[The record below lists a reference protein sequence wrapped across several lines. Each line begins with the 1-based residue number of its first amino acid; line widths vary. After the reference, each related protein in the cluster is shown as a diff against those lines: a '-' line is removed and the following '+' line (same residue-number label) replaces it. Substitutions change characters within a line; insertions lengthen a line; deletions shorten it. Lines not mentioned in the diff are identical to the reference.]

1 MTHTNVIGSLIVVLV
16 IILVLVIYHSYQ
28 SDTFFAT
35 ATTVTERVLE
45 NKPCRGNEVTTQPQ
59 KNEDDDDVPGMLVFD
74 GQTCRLE
81 MTHESV
87 VAGGCSKSNPR
98 LYPQHVGDTVVA
110 DIAPEFGEYCLV
122 SFKSPLSDLNI
133 RPYRRVV
140 KSKVPSIE
148 VQHTKLTKKINELDA
163 LKEDQVEHT
172 QTLSA
177 LQTQSTDL
185 KKTSGELDTKITD
198 LRNKLTAAQNTTS
211 AAQAAE
217 AAAIQKKALATRNV
231 TFFTDTNYNG
241 KKVTVGPGKYV
252 GFKYWIGSLGF
263 NDPDGAY
270 VVTLYGRGWETV
282 NGRQYSVGRSLR
294 IRSSEV
300 NITYYGNWT
309 HLDAVVFG
317 LAKDT
322 THPTL
327 MPNQTLPEFS

>member
-1 MTHTNVIGSLIVVLV
+1 MTHRNVIIWLIVVLV

-28 SDTFFAT
+28 SETFFAT

-74 GQTCRLE
+74 AQTCRLE

-87 VAGGCSKSNPR
+87 VAGGCSKANTR
-98 LYPQHVGDTVVA
+98 LYPEHVGDTVVA

-172 QTLSA
+172 QTLST

-185 KKTSGELDTKITD
+185 KKTSGELGTKITD
-198 LRNKLTAAQNTTS
+198 LRNKLTAAQNIKN
-211 AAQAAE
+211 AAEAAE
-217 AAAIQKKALATRNV
+217 AAANQKKALATINV
-231 TFFTDTNYNG
+231 TFFTDVNYNG

-252 GFKYWIGSLGF
+252 GSNYWIGSLQF
-263 NDPDGAY
+263 DNRDGAY
-270 VVTLYGRGWETV
+270 VVTIYGRGWETI

-294 IRSSEV
+294 IRSSEN
-300 NITYYGNWT
+300 NIAYFGNWT
-309 HLDAVVFG
+309 QFDAVVFG

-322 THPTL
+322 TDPMFMT
-327 MPNQTLPEFS
+327 NQTLPKFI